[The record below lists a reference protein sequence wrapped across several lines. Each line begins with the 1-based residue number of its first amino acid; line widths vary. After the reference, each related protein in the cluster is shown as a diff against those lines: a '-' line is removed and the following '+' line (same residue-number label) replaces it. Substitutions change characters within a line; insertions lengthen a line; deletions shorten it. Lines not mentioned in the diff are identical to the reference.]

1 MLIFSRTYKK
11 KEKSSI
17 RFDIYDSIA
26 PEAMVSRNVERLIV
40 FYLSRES
47 LQKIL
52 QGQQFS

>member
-1 MLIFSRTYKK
+1 MLSLSRTYKK
-11 KEKSSI
+11 REKSS

-26 PEAMVSRNVERLIV
+26 PEAVVSRNVERLIV

-47 LQKIL
+47 FQKIL